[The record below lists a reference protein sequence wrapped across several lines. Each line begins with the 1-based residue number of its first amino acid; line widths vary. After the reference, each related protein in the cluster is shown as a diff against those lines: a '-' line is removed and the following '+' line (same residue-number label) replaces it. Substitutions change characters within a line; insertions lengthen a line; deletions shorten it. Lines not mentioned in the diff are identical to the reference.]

1 MEYIR
6 GHSLTFRYASQPET
20 LLENI
25 SFSLSDGDRVGLIG
39 DNGCGK
45 TTLLDLIRGVSRL
58 SSGELTVHKNATIGF
73 LPQEV
78 HFDEGTSVEEYLWR
92 AREDLYDLKDR
103 MVALKVSD
111 PRHAD
116 LVADFY
122 AKGGDVFDVAMK
134 KALAGFDVTEDKLR
148 LPVAAL
154 SGGEKT
160 KIALARILLVQPDVM
175 LLDEP
180 TNHLEIASLVWLED
194 FLRGLTKPYI
204 IVSHDRRFL
213 DTCVDQI
220 WEMHDKRLTV
230 YSGSYSEYRDEKVRR
245 RQKQQAQY
253 EQQQEKIDRLREAA
267 RQRRDDATRME
278 KFKHK
283 RAVSKKGAIQK
294 RDEGSGRGGA
304 RPTDRMRGAKAI
316 EKRIE
321 QMLEKDRIEKPR
333 KIRERKISLSQSDVE
348 GRFVLY
354 IEQLSKS
361 FGDYQVL
368 DNVMLSVGNGVK
380 LGIIGRN
387 GSGKSTLL
395 KIIVGEIA
403 ASSGSYR
410 WSPQVSIGYYSQE
423 HETLDPGSTILDEV
437 LQGRQQEQ
445 TRARTILGR
454 LNIRRDKVLQTI
466 RTLSIGEK
474 SKTALAK
481 ILFSDVNV
489 LVLDEPTNHVELS
502 AREALEDAL
511 DDYDGTVIIASHDR
525 YLLDRVATAIYDIET
540 NRYFPGEYSEYVGKG

>member
-6 GHSLTFRYASQPET
+6 GNSLTFRYESQPEK
-20 LLENI
+20 LFENI
-25 SFSLSDGDRVGLIG
+25 SFSLSDNDRVGLIG

-45 TTLLDLIRGVSRL
+45 TTLLDLIRGARHP
-58 SSGELTVHKNATIGF
+58 SSGNLTIHKTAVIGF

-78 HFDEGTSVEEYLWR
+78 YFEERTPVGEYLWR
-92 AREDLYDLKDR
+92 ARADLFDLKTR
-103 MVALKVSD
+103 MAAMRVSD
-111 PRHAD
+111 PRYAD

-122 AKGGDVFDVAMK
+122 GKGGDAFDAAMRK
-134 KALAGFDVTEDKLR
+134 TLAGFDIAEDKLG
-148 LPVAAL
+148 LSISSL

-160 KIALARILLVQPDVM
+160 KIALARILLVKPDVM

-180 TNHLEIASLVWLED
+180 TNHLEIASLIWLED
-194 FLRGLTKPYI
+194 FLRDLPKPYI

-213 DTCVDQI
+213 DNCVDQV

-230 YSGSYSEYRDEKVRR
+230 YSGSYSDYRDEKARQRR
-245 RQKQQAQY
+245 KQQAQY
-253 EQQQEKIDRLREAA
+253 ERQQEKIDRLREAA
-267 RQRRDDATRME
+267 RQRRDDANRME

-283 RAVSKKGAIQK
+283 RSVSKKGALQK

-321 QMLEKDRIEKPR
+321 QMLERDKIEKPR
-333 KIRERKISLSQSDVE
+333 KVRDRKISLSQSDVE
-348 GRFVLY
+348 GRFVLRV
-354 IEQLSKS
+354 EHLSKS
-361 FGDYQVL
+361 FGEHQVFE
-368 DNVMLSVGNGVK
+368 DITLSVGNGIK

-395 KIIVGEIA
+395 KIIVDEIK

-423 HETLDPGSTILDEV
+423 HETLDPRNTILDEV
-437 LQGRQQEQ
+437 LQGQQQEQ

-502 AREALEDAL
+502 AREALEEAL
-511 DDYDGTVIIASHDR
+511 DDYDGTIIIASHDR
-525 YLLDRVATAIYDIET
+525 YLLDRIATAIYDIEA
-540 NRYFPGEYSEYVGKG
+540 NRYFPGGYGEYIEED